1 MRVLLISPLRNLDP
15 PCGDITYTETLLRN
29 PPPGVEYETH
39 ASALAA
45 GRLVEHAN
53 RRRFWREPVITG
65 ANKLINLARAKRW
78 LFWEPFR
85 YFSVSPGAYDVV
97 HLHVFSAAFWKMD
110 CPLVVT
116 SGAPQTDL
124 YVDRRGHS
132 PARVSRML
140 RTERVLARMLGI
152 NSCTVALPQ
161 AARVAVYTTYYR
173 DWLVSHGVI
182 EREKIDVVPIMHE
195 PDLRPIEP
203 RVPMRIGFVA
213 HDFNAKGG
221 QVLLKAFQ
229 MVKSKVPRAELSIV
243 GAGRPADVGEA
254 EGVKWLGPI
263 DRDRLLR
270 EVMPSFDVF
279 AYPTPHDCFSYV
291 MLEAMA
297 AGCAIATSDYVSMP
311 EAVDFG
317 KAGMISPVGDSTK
330 LAENIIAL
338 LDPQANLRFRL
349 AARERFMEYF
359 SCGAVGP
366 KFLQTY
372 QAAMAEAA
380 ATVRRGVTA

>member
-1 MRVLLISPLRNLDP
+1 MRVLLISPLRDLDP
-15 PCGDITYTETLLRN
+15 PCGDITYTETLLRH

-45 GRLVEHAN
+45 GRLIEHAN
-53 RRRFWREPVITG
+53 RRRFWREPVTT
-65 ANKLINLARAKRW
+65 AVNKIINIARARHW

-85 YFSVSPGAYDVV
+85 YFSVAPGAYDIV
-97 HLHVFSAAFWKMD
+97 HLHVFSAAFWKID

-124 YVDRRGHS
+124 YQDRRGHS
-132 PARVSRML
+132 PARVAKML
-140 RTERVLARMLGI
+140 RVESLLARTLGV
-152 NSCTVALPQ
+152 NSCAVALPQ
-161 AARVAVYTTYYR
+161 AARVAVYTAYYR
-173 DWLVSHGVI
+173 DWLISHGVVG
-182 EREKIDVVPIMHE
+182 REKIDVVPIMHE
-195 PDLRPIEP
+195 PDLRPIEA
-203 RVPMRIGFVA
+203 RVPSRIGFVA

-229 MVKSKVPRAELSIV
+229 IVKSKAPQAELWVV
-243 GAGRPADVGEA
+243 GSGRPADVGDMS
-254 EGVKWLGPI
+254 GVQWLGQV
-263 DRDRLLR
+263 DRVRLLG

-311 EAVDFG
+311 EAVDYG
-317 KAGMISPVGDSTK
+317 KAGMVSPVGDHAK

-338 LDPQANLRFRL
+338 LDPDTNMRFRQ
-349 AARERFMEYF
+349 AARRRFAEYF
-359 SCGAVGP
+359 SYNAVAP
-366 KFLQTY
+366 KLLGSY
-372 QAAMAEAA
+372 QSAIAAHCQG
-380 ATVRRGVTA
+380 RQSR